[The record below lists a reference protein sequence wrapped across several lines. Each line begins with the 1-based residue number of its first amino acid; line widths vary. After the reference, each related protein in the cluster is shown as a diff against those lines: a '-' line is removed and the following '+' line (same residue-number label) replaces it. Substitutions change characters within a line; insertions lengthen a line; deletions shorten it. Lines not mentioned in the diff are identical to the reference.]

1 MMSHLRYLWHHADT
15 QTTELGSAL
24 GLGLC
29 WGVWLLLPFNSLGAL
44 PVYQPMLRLM
54 PEWAWGVIFGSIGL
68 TQAFAVAR
76 PSRRLRFLCAYLAL
90 AAWLFILVM
99 FLIGNVVSLGVSFYI
114 LFVFGAGWVVWRM
127 DYRGQGL
134 GRTGPGE

>member
-1 MMSHLRYLWHHADT
+1 MSHLRHLWFHADT

-44 PVYQPMLRLM
+44 PVYQPMLRVM
-54 PEWAWGVIFGSIGL
+54 PEGGWGVVFGAIGL
-68 TQAFAVAR
+68 AQAFAVAR
-76 PSRRLRFLCAYLAL
+76 QSRRLRFLCAYLAL

-99 FLIGNVVSLGVSFYI
+99 FLIGNVVSLGVSFYV
-114 LFVFGAGWVVWRM
+114 LFVFGAGWVVWRR
-127 DYRGQGL
+127 DYRRKGVCRAGQG
-134 GRTGPGE
+134 G